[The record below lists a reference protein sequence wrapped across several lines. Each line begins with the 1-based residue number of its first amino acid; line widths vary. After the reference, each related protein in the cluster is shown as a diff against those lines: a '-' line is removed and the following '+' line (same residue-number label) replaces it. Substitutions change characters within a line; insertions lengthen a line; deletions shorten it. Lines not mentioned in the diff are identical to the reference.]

1 MKRKIKNIWK
11 KVKSWNDYWTFIEQE
26 RMKAAKYT
34 CSSGPL
40 L

>member
-1 MKRKIKNIWK
+1 MKKIIKRIK
-11 KVKSWNDYWTFIEQE
+11 KWNDFWIMIEKE

>member
-1 MKRKIKNIWK
+1 MKKIFNKIIK
-11 KVKSWNDYWTFIEQE
+11 KVKAWNSYWKFIEQE